1 MKFPAPARLPVI
13 LALLSLPALA
23 QQSPPPPNSS
33 SSSRAAKTQPDTADP
48 GTLTDGAYRNPSF
61 AFSYKLPFGWV
72 DRTQQMRDD
81 SADSGKSQVLLAAFE
96 RPPEATGNTVDS
108 AVIIAA
114 EGVSSYPGLKTAAQ
128 YFGPLAE
135 LTTAKGFK
143 VVNEPYEFP
152 VDAKPIVR
160 EDFSKPRAALTL
172 YQSSLVMLQRGYVL
186 SFTFIAGSE
195 DEVSGLVEGLAFGT
209 PRQRPRTHPEPA
221 AK

>member
-1 MKFPAPARLPVI
+1 MNLRSSRLPVI
-13 LALLSLPALA
+13 LALLFLPAFA
-23 QQSPPPPNSS
+23 QQSPTPPSP
-33 SSSRAAKTQPDTADP
+33 AAKPHSDTADS
-48 GTLTDGAYRNPSF
+48 GTLTDGIYRNASF
-61 AFSYKLPFGWV
+61 GFTYKLPFGWV

-81 SADSGKSQVLLAAFE
+81 SAGSGKSQVLLAAFE
-96 RPPEATGNTVDS
+96 RPPEATGNTVNS

-114 EGVSSYPGLKTAAQ
+114 ESISSYPGLKSAAQ

-160 EDFSKPRAALTL
+160 EDFSKSRAALTMH
-172 YQSSLVMLQRGYVL
+172 QSSLAMLQKGYVL

-195 DEVSGLVEGLAFGT
+195 DEVNGLIEWLRFGT
-209 PRQRPRTHPEPA
+209 PRQGAETHRQPTS
-221 AK
+221 K